1 MEFSLIKKEEIPM
14 IKEMVASANCIRVIF
29 FAPAL
34 TIYILTEFFS
44 DWKIMHS
51 PAYKH
56 YLFKFFGFETNVFNI
71 YVILDLLIVFF
82 SLVIF
87 FISTYGG
94 SSKFLYKT
102 TVSGVFP

>member
-1 MEFSLIKKEEIPM
+1 MEFSIIKKEEIPM
-14 IKEMVASANCIRVIF
+14 IKQMVASANCLRVIF

-56 YLFKFFGFETNVFNI
+56 YLFKFFGFVHCVTQAPAHMTYFP
-71 YVILDLLIVFF
+71 LLMNCTF
-82 SLVIF
+82 SEGDEQRANP
-87 FISTYGG
+87 S
-94 SSKFLYKT
+94 
-102 TVSGVFP
+102 